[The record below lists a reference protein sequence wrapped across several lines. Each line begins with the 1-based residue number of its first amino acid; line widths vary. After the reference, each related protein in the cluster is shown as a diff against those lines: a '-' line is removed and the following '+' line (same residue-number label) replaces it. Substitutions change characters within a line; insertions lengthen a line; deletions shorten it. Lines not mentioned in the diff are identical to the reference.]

1 MKRYILKNQHLAGVV
16 YKTDNIIVQQI
27 QKGTKNERCYIIG
40 NGHSLSL
47 DDENR
52 VIKHDPLMK
61 EFKPE
66 ISKEHTVYAFY
77 FTFECDGLEISSYE
91 ISEFVNEQYEVYEK
105 LILVGHSKCGV
116 CLTNASYFCL
126 QPIYLVTI
134 STPFYGT
141 VIAEKKMVEARL
153 KNKFYIAIYNMIFS
167 NHKVDRDIATNSE
180 FIENLT
186 KPVCVKHL
194 NIISCFRVIFDCKNL
209 TDLVLYMANKIMNLK
224 GDGVVPLASQ
234 VYSNECKEI
243 GLFCSHASSLK
254 QGLKIVEYEKI

>member
-1 MKRYILKNQHLAGVV
+1 MRRYIFKNQHLAGVV
-16 YKTDNIIVQQI
+16 YKTDNIIVQLI
-27 QKGTKNERCYIIG
+27 QKGTKNDRCYIIG

-47 DDENR
+47 DDENKVTKR
-52 VIKHDPLMK
+52 DPLMK
-61 EFKPE
+61 EFKPD

-77 FTFECDGLEISSYE
+77 FTFECDGLEVSSYE
-91 ISEFVNEQYEVYEK
+91 ISEFVNEQYDVYK
-105 LILVGHSKCGV
+105 KIILVGHSKCGV
-116 CLTNASYFCL
+116 CLTNATYFCL

-141 VIAEKKMVEARL
+141 VVAEKQIAEARL

-167 NHKVDRDIATNSE
+167 NHKVDRDIATTSE
-180 FIENLT
+180 FLDTLI

-194 NIISCFRVIFDCKNL
+194 NIISSFRVVFDCKNL
-209 TDLVLYMANKIMNLK
+209 TDLALYKTNQIMNLK

-234 VYSNECKEI
+234 VYSKDCKEI

-254 QGLKIVEYEKI
+254 QGLKIVEYEEF